1 MTFVVSDSSLRALSR
16 PATTPTLSL
25 HVTDEWTEDYEA
37 IWRTQGA
44 VRTVIDF
51 LARNIASLAPKV
63 YERVSDTDRTRIT
76 DHPLADLLSSP
87 NPRTTRYRLLS
98 ALVSDMCI
106 YDTAYWLK
114 ARGQGGRLSLYRIPP
129 RMVTPKGETW
139 LAPEYYRIQGSR
151 GYRDVSPDDLVAF
164 RGYAPAGDLAGA
176 PPMESLRQALAEA
189 YEAGNMRSQVLRNGA
204 RASGYLRRPATS
216 RAWSDEA
223 REKFARSWATQYV
236 GANAPG
242 AGGTP
247 ILEDG
252 MEFVPAAQTSEE
264 LQYVEVRK
272 LTREEVASA
281 FHVPAPMVGILDH
294 ATFSNIREQ
303 HKQLYQD
310 TLGPWLDMIEQEL
323 DLQLVPE
330 LAGGRRLYVE
340 FDIAAKL
347 RGDLAEESQSLYQA
361 AGGPY
366 MTRNEV
372 RARRNLPAIEGGDD
386 LITPL
391 SVTTS
396 GGDAAPTGAAGDTGD
411 ATGATDTG
419 KAAPT
424 TGRKARAR
432 TAAPTA
438 AQVAEAR
445 TATGDVLAKFFKRQR
460 ASVLSAIGSK
470 AAGDWWDGDRW
481 DSELADDL
489 EALAV
494 RVTSQLGVSAARQLG
509 FTAGDYDVDR
519 TRKFLRAVAES
530 RAGAINSTTRDQ
542 VAAALAAR
550 GDDGEDGD
558 GGAPSPADVF
568 DQATSSRGEQSAVTL
583 ATTLAGFAV
592 TEAASQVAPGGA
604 MKQWTITSGNPRASH
619 VAVGGETVPVDQ
631 LFSNGMNWPG
641 DPEGGVDEVAGC
653 TCTVTTII
661 P

>member
-1 MTFVVSDSSLRALSR
+1 MSFVVSESALRPLARSLSAPS
-16 PATTPTLSL
+16 LSL
-25 HVTDEWTEDYEA
+25 QVTDDWTEDYEA
-37 IWRTQGA
+37 IWRAQGA
-44 VRTVIDF
+44 VRTVVDF
-51 LARNIASLAPKV
+51 LGRSIASLSPKV
-63 YERVSDTDRTRIT
+63 FERVSDTDRTRVT
-76 DHPLADLLSSP
+76 DHPLADLLERP
-87 NPRTTRYRLLS
+87 NAQTTRYRLLN
-98 ALVSDMCI
+98 ATVNDLCI
-106 YDTAYWLK
+106 FDTAYWLK
-114 ARGQGGRLSLYRIPP
+114 VKGAGGAFALYRIPP

-139 LAPEYYRIQGSR
+139 LAPEYYRIKGDR
-151 GYRDVSPDDLVAF
+151 GYRDVKPEDVVHF
-164 RGYAPAGDLAGA
+164 RGYAPEGDLVGT
-176 PPMESLRQALAEA
+176 PPLESLRQALAENF
-189 YEAGNMRSQVLRNGA
+189 EAGRMRSQVLRNGA
-204 RASGYLRRPATS
+204 RASGYLQRPAGL
-216 RAWSDEA
+216 RPWSEET
-223 REKFARSWATQYV
+223 REKFRRSWSSQYV
-236 GANAPG
+236 GANAPE

-252 MEFVPAAQTSEE
+252 MTFVKVAQTADE

-272 LTREEVASA
+272 LTREEVAAA

-310 TLGPWLDMIEQEL
+310 TLGPWLDMIEQEIA
-323 DLQLVPE
+323 LQLVPD
-330 LAGGRRLYVE
+330 LADGRRLYVE

-372 RARRNLPAIEGGDD
+372 RARRNLPALDGGDD

-391 SVTTS
+391 SVTTT
-396 GGDAAPTGAAGDTGD
+396 GGDAAPTDAADDTGD

-419 KAAPT
+419 KAAPAA
-424 TGRKARAR
+424 GRKARAR

-445 TATGDVLAKFFKRQR
+445 TATGDVLARFFKRQR

-470 AAGDWWDGDRW
+470 AAGDWWDEKRW
-481 DSELADDL
+481 NGELADDL
-489 EALAV
+489 EALALK
-494 RVTSQLGVSAARQLG
+494 VTADIGQGAAADLG
-509 FTAGDYDVDR
+509 FTADDYDVDR

-530 RAGAINSTTRDQ
+530 RSGAINSTTRDQ

-558 GGAPSPADVF
+558 DSAPSPADVF
-568 DQATSSRGEQSAVTL
+568 DKATSSRGEQSAVTL